1 MRRGGGGDIFK
12 LQRFKKLLRHHYY
25 LLSDGNLGWIY
36 DYSYYTEERYQRTE
50 GGVANLNTR
59 CVRFLQF

>member
-36 DYSYYTEERYQRTE
+36 DYSYYTEEKYQRTE
-50 GGVANLNTR
+50 GGGHSEY
-59 CVRFLQF
+59 